1 MTARPPSRPLS
12 LPRRLSLSRPLSLAL
27 LLSLSLSLSSVASA
41 TEQPSPTP
49 PAGDLPDSGPRFGVR
64 TGLARPIGSAFAGS
78 SAMSDTIYGYVP
90 LRLDAGYRIE
100 RHFYV
105 GIDAQLA
112 AIIPAG
118 CTSGY
123 SCSGMDTRLGV
134 MVAYHLLP
142 TKLVDPYLGIGVG
155 YEVLHTTR
163 SVDSTSVDITARGFE
178 LFDAELGADLRLGR
192 SWRIGPVISGSVAR
206 YTSVAVNG
214 IESTDFTTLLHA
226 WAMVGVRGAFDL

>member
-1 MTARPPSRPLS
+1 MTLRPPP
-12 LPRRLSLSRPLSLAL
+12 RPLSLARPL
-27 LLSLSLSLSSVASA
+27 PLFLSLPLSLSLSLFLPGVASA
-41 TEQPSPTP
+41 DEQARAAPPT
-49 PAGDLPDSGPRFGVR
+49 ADADLPASGPRFGVR
-64 TGLARPIGSAFAGS
+64 TGLARPIGSAFSGS
-78 SAMSDTIYGYVP
+78 SALSDTIYGYVP

-123 SCSGMDTRLGV
+123 SCSGTNTRLGM

-142 TKLVDPYLGIGVG
+142 TKLVDPYLGVGMG

-163 SVDSTSVDITARGFE
+163 SVGTTSVDITARGFE
-178 LFDAELGADLRLGR
+178 LLDAELGADVRLGR
-192 SWRIGPVISGSVAR
+192 SWRVGPVISGSLAR
-206 YTSVAVNG
+206 YTGVAVNG
-214 IESTDFTTLLHA
+214 IESTDFTTLLHVWVMA
-226 WAMVGVRGAFDL
+226 GVRGAFDL